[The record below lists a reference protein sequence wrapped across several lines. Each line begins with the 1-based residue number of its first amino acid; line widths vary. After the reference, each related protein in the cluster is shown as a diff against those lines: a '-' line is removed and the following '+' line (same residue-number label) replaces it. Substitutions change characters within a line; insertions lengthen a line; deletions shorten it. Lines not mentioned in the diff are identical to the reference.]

1 MSRTRRRSGEKPEPR
16 RLRVRSVRRNPPDV
30 RKLAGALIALA
41 QAAAEADAETGHR
54 AHREKPATGSTSED
68 GDAA

>member
-1 MSRTRRRSGEKPEPR
+1 MSRTTRRNGEKPEPR

-30 RKLAGALIALA
+30 RKLASALIALA
-41 QAAAEADAETGHR
+41 QAAAEADAET
-54 AHREKPATGSTSED
+54 AHKTKPVASSKSED